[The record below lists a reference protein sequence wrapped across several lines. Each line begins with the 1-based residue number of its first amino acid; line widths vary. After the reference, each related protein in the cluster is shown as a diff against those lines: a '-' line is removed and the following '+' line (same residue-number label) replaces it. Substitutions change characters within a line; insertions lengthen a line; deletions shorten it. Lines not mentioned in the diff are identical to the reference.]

1 MFKANP
7 KPDAA
12 AGQFGRRVARFRK
25 RGPVT
30 VIDFDG
36 DHLRIVQASPQGEAA
51 RVTRA
56 VSVAFAPGEGKADS
70 LALGQALKKALE
82 EHRIKPRDVIFAL
95 SRSQVV
101 LRPLQVPM
109 VADVH
114 ELSSVVNFQISKD
127 LPFRLED
134 AVVDFKV
141 LRTLESAPASVP
153 EEAGRETDPTGE
165 TLETAGPVAR
175 LEVLVGAVKK
185 EHITFHQ
192 AVAHAAGVK
201 LAGLALRSTGI
212 ARVMAQCYPPEP
224 GASTAV
230 ISVRHDEVTIE
241 ILDQHGLVFSRV
253 AGVPPRLSRG
263 EESGAGEPPDENSV
277 ETFLNRFGMEVVRS
291 LHSYE
296 GMMGHEPVRKV
307 LVVGGTGFEGE
318 IAKAL
323 AARVSIPVEQLDPS
337 DCIKGRGADRVEASV
352 CFPAIGLA
360 YAALQPAGLP
370 LDFANPKRPPVQR
383 NTKRIKMLAAAVA
396 GIVVLFTVL
405 AVRAHFIG
413 ERERIRNAAQVEL
426 ADAEKKQKI
435 YRATI
440 LQSRVVNGWIAQE
453 QNWLD
458 HLAYIS
464 SILPG
469 ANEVYV
475 SALTT
480 TSQHVIRMAVQARSG
495 EILSE
500 LDKKLRAAGY
510 EVKPLS
516 ITPSNDKYG
525 YHFRTTVE
533 VLIPRGMKPE
543 IQDLKPPA
551 RPADDSIPKTA
562 LSERGKSRQDS

>member
-1 MFKANP
+1 MFKRNP
-7 KPDAA
+7 KPEGAA
-12 AGQFGRRVARFRK
+12 LQFGRKIARFRK
-25 RGPVT
+25 RGAVT

-36 DHLRIVQASPQGEAA
+36 EHLRIVQASPQGDAA
-51 RVTRA
+51 RVTRV
-56 VSVAFAPGEGKADS
+56 VSAAFAPGEGKREPGAF
-70 LALGQALKKALE
+70 GVALKKALE
-82 EHRIKPRDVIFAL
+82 EHRIKTREVIFAL

-109 VADVH
+109 VADVQ

-127 LPFRLED
+127 LPFRLEE

-141 LRTLESAPASVP
+141 LRTLESAPVAAQ
-153 EEAGRETDPTGE
+153 EAPKDS
-165 TLETAGPVAR
+165 ETAGDETAGGGSR

-185 EHITFHQ
+185 EHVLFHQ
-192 AVAHAAGVK
+192 AVAQAAGLK

-212 ARVMAQCYPPEP
+212 ARVMAQCYPIEA
-224 GASTAV
+224 GGSTAV

-241 ILDQHGLVFSRV
+241 IIDQHGLVFSRV
-253 AGVPPRLSRG
+253 AGVPPNAEAEGGRAEEVPRENGVEAFLS
-263 EESGAGEPPDENSV
+263 
-277 ETFLNRFGMEVVRS
+277 RFGMEVVRS

-296 GMMGHEPVRKV
+296 GMMGHEPVRKL
-307 LVVGGTGFEGE
+307 LVVGGTGFEKE
-318 IAKAL
+318 ISKAL
-323 AARVSIPVEQLDPS
+323 QSRVSIPVEQLDPS
-337 DCIKGRGADRVEASV
+337 DCLKGRGADRVEASV

-360 YAALQPAGLP
+360 YSALQPAGLP

-396 GIVVLFTVL
+396 GIAVLFTVL
-405 AVRAHFIG
+405 GVRAHLIG
-413 ERERIRNAAQVEL
+413 EREEIRDAAQLEL

-440 LQSRVVNGWIAQE
+440 LQSRVVSSWMAQE

-469 ANEVYV
+469 ADQVYV

-480 TSQHVIRMAVQARSG
+480 TPQHVIRMAVQARSG

-516 ITPSNDKYG
+516 ITPSNDKHG
-525 YHFRTTVE
+525 YNFRTTVE

-543 IQDLKPPA
+543 IKELKPPPA
-551 RPADDSIPKTA
+551 RPADDTAPKTA
-562 LSERGKSRQDS
+562 LRERNNARQDS